1 MAYLIMREQL
11 NFAYNRVYILVMPTT
26 ILINL
31 QIAGCLD
38 ILVLYD
44 TEVKNDGEKKKLS
57 ELVCLEFKIFL

>member
-1 MAYLIMREQL
+1 
-11 NFAYNRVYILVMPTT
+11 MPTT

-57 ELVCLEFKIFL
+57 ELICLEFKNFSIISSYLCIVFIDLRNSCMLF

>member
-1 MAYLIMREQL
+1 MREQL
-11 NFAYNRVYILVMPTT
+11 NFAYNRVYIQPQYS
-26 ILINL
+26 INL